1 MRSVVLAVVACCLA
15 LLAPVMAAGAA
26 DVPQDSWAVKALGAE
41 YGEVAE
47 GGPGVHD
54 YVAADFAHWNVTGFT
69 LPMINRAASIG
80 MRTYRLQIID
90 GKIYSKDRGD
100 RFVHYTQRGPSRIWY
115 WLWGLLELL
124 EHPQYGKQVPNVDI
138 VMNTQDDPQMPKRK
152 KVPKDP
158 ARRRRMGPDYVPGDF
173 ANAPPPIFSP
183 AQQGETSYDI
193 PWPLWTLWGEDVPGA
208 GPKTGGFAD
217 PPWTKLF
224 PSLMQTAHGAPFDKR
239 RSRKAFWRGSAK
251 TSPVRRALISCPQRR
266 FIDAQTVEHKLH
278 LGKPTSA
285 VGRAQHRY
293 VVYMDGKT
301 FSGGLLPMIPT
312 GALILM
318 SSTVFRTVYSR
329 PFYDRGAFLK
339 VAHTHHKPTMC
350 GNVSES
356 VSWAEKNPQEAE
368 RIAARNLVWANTHL
382 TFAEFQKYMLNY
394 LKEWHRH
401 QRFDVALV
409 KKGSNNFVEYK
420 SHPGYEKRQR
430 VGQFKLG
437 KALTW
442 SVVKR
447 NVKRKA

>member
-1 MRSVVLAVVACCLA
+1 
-15 LLAPVMAAGAA
+15 
-26 DVPQDSWAVKALGAE
+26 
-41 YGEVAE
+41 
-47 GGPGVHD
+47 
-54 YVAADFAHWNVTGFT
+54 
-69 LPMINRAASIG
+69 
-80 MRTYRLQIID
+80 
-90 GKIYSKDRGD
+90 
-100 RFVHYTQRGPSRIWY
+100 
-115 WLWGLLELL
+115 
-124 EHPQYGKQVPNVDI
+124 
-138 VMNTQDDPQMPKRK
+138 
-152 KVPKDP
+152 
-158 ARRRRMGPDYVPGDF
+158 
-173 ANAPPPIFSP
+173 
-183 AQQGETSYDI
+183 
-193 PWPLWTLWGEDVPGA
+193 
-208 GPKTGGFAD
+208 
-217 PPWTKLF
+217 
-224 PSLMQTAHGAPFDKR
+224 
-239 RSRKAFWRGSAK
+239 
-251 TSPVRRALISCPQRR
+251 
-266 FIDAQTVEHKLH
+266 
-278 LGKPTSA
+278 
-285 VGRAQHRY
+285 
-293 VVYMDGKT
+293 
-301 FSGGLLPMIPT
+301 MIPT